1 MDSLQQLQFIEDN
14 ESYTSTM
21 DTEMRD
27 EKKLTRNGGGGK
39 CFVVVCLFFFASF
52 LLSVYHLKRVG
63 QTGMKH
69 PFVSLNLFVLFS
81 LLSFYFE
88 LLAF

>member
-1 MDSLQQLQFIEDN
+1 MDSLQLLQFIEDN

-27 EKKLTRNGGGGK
+27 EKKLTRNGGGK
-39 CFVVVCLFFFASF
+39 CFVVVCLFFASF